1 MLLAVAWVIVSG
13 VSLEWGLRLQGR
25 MRWLLSYH
33 SSSAVRSCSKWIA
46 LSWIGLDW
54 IGLDWV

>member
-1 MLLAVAWVIVSG
+1 MLAAAASVIVSR

-33 SSSAVRSCSKWIA
+33 SSNDARSCSN
-46 LSWIGLDW
+46 WIGLN
-54 IGLDWV
+54 GGE